1 MYLAMLDNAL
11 NRNLGLFL
19 SKSFCLAIINMI
31 VLIASLNMKTALCF
45 TEIEKIYIL
54 ISLDKVC
61 VKIRIF
67 VKCH

>member
-1 MYLAMLDNAL
+1 MLDNAL

-19 SKSFCLAIINMI
+19 SKSFCLAINMI

-54 ISLDKVC
+54 ISLNKVC
-61 VKIRIF
+61 VKIKIF
-67 VKCH
+67 VKCP